1 MKAILL
7 GMLTVLSTVVFA
19 QGPQQPVNPTGKALT
34 YNWIVPDM
42 KTNQNPMYASSFSRH
57 RIQTAFDKALESKGI
72 VRNTQHPDLLLQFHT
87 YTQRVRK
94 NYYGGGAFPGGAYPG
109 GAFPMMM
116 GWGRFGWGLPY
127 YGGFGGYYGG
137 YPYSSTSTDGTLIL
151 DVVDTKTGDII
162 WQKAISG
169 DVSNPNRL
177 EKQIN
182 KGVKKLM
189 KSFPVQQS

>member
-1 MKAILL
+1 MKKNLIML
-7 GMLTVLSTVVFA
+7 GMLTVLGSVVLA
-19 QGPQQPVNPTGKALT
+19 QSPQQPVNTSGKALT

-57 RIQTAFDKALESKGI
+57 RIQNAFDKALESKGLM
-72 VRNTQHPDLLLQFHT
+72 RNTQHPDLLLQFHT

-94 NYYGGGAFPGGAYPG
+94 NYYGGGAYPGGAYP
-109 GAFPMMM
+109 MM
-116 GWGRFGWGLPY
+116 GWGRFGWGFPY
-127 YGGFGGYYGG
+127 YGGFGGFGYGG
-137 YPYSSTSTDGTLIL
+137 YPYSSTATDGTLIL

-189 KSFPVQQS
+189 KSFPVS

>member
-1 MKAILL
+1 MKKNLILL
-7 GMLTVLSTVVFA
+7 GMLTVLGSVVLA
-19 QGPQQPVNPTGKALT
+19 QSPQQAVNNSGKALT

-42 KTNQNPMYASSFSRH
+42 KTNQNPMYASSFSRQ
-57 RIQTAFDKALESKGI
+57 RIQSAFDRALESKGLM
-72 VRNTQHPDLLLQFHT
+72 RNTQHPDLLLQFHT

-94 NYYGGGAFPGGAYPG
+94 NYYGGMGY
-109 GAFPMMM
+109 PMMM
-116 GWGRFGWGLPY
+116 GFGRFGWGYPY
-127 YGGFGGYYGG
+127 YGGFGGYGYGG

-151 DVVDTKTGDII
+151 DVVDTKSGDII

-182 KGVKKLM
+182 KGVRKLM
-189 KSFPVQQS
+189 KSFPAQQGLI

>member
-1 MKAILL
+1 MKKNLILL
-7 GMLTVLSTVVFA
+7 GMLTVLGSVVLA
-19 QGPQQPVNPTGKALT
+19 QSPQQAVNNSGKALT

-42 KTNQNPMYASSFSRH
+42 KTNQNPMYASSLSRQ
-57 RIQTAFDKALESKGI
+57 RIQSAFDKALESKGLM
-72 VRNTQHPDLLLQFHT
+72 RNTQHPDLLLQFHT

-94 NYYGGGAFPGGAYPG
+94 NYYGGMGY
-109 GAFPMMM
+109 PMMM
-116 GWGRFGWGLPY
+116 GFGRFGWGYPY
-127 YGGFGGYYGG
+127 YGGFGGYGYGG

-182 KGVKKLM
+182 KGVRKLM
-189 KSFPVQQS
+189 KSFPSQQGLI

>member
-1 MKAILL
+1 
-7 GMLTVLSTVVFA
+7 MLTVLSTAVFA
-19 QGPQQPVNPTGKALT
+19 HRPQQPVNPAGKAMT

-57 RIQTAFDKALESKGI
+57 RIQTAFDKALESRGLT
-72 VRNTQHPDLLLQFHT
+72 RNTQHPDLLLQFHT

-94 NYYGGGAFPGGAYPG
+94 TYYGGGAY
-109 GAFPMMM
+109 PMMM
-116 GWGRFGWGLPY
+116 GWGRFGWGFPY
-127 YGGFGGYYGG
+127 YGGYGYYGG
-137 YPYSSTSTDGTLIL
+137 YPYSSTGTDGTLIL

-189 KSFPVQQS
+189 KHFPV

>member
-1 MKAILL
+1 MKKNLILL
-7 GMLTVLSTVVFA
+7 GMLTVLGGVVLA
-19 QGPQQPVNPTGKALT
+19 QSPQQPVSASGKALT

-57 RIQTAFDKALESKGI
+57 RIQSAFDKALESKGLM
-72 VRNTQHPDLLLQFHT
+72 RNTQHPDLLLQFHT

-94 NYYGGGAFPGGAYPG
+94 NYYGGGAYPLGAYP
-109 GAFPMMM
+109 MM
-116 GWGRFGWGLPY
+116 GWGRFGWGYPY
-127 YGGFGGYYGG
+127 YGGFGGYGYGG
-137 YPYSSTSTDGTLIL
+137 YPYSSTGTDGTLIL

-189 KSFPVQQS
+189 KNFPVS

>member
-1 MKAILL
+1 
-7 GMLTVLSTVVFA
+7 MLTVLGSIVLA
-19 QGPQQPVNPTGKALT
+19 QSPQQPTSGKALT

-57 RIQTAFDKALESKGI
+57 RIQSAFDKALESKGLM
-72 VRNTQHPDLLLQFHT
+72 RNSQHPDLLLQFHT

-94 NYYGGGAFPGGAYPG
+94 NYYGGGGYP
-109 GAFPMMM
+109 MM
-116 GWGRFGWGLPY
+116 GWGRFGWGFPY
-127 YGGFGGYYGG
+127 YGGFGGY
-137 YPYSSTSTDGTLIL
+137 PYSSTGTDGTLIL
-151 DVVDTKTGDII
+151 DVLDSKTGDII

-189 KSFPVQQS
+189 KSFPVS

>member
-1 MKAILL
+1 MKMKLILL
-7 GMLTVLSTVVFA
+7 GMLTVFGSIAFA
-19 QGPQQPVNPTGKALT
+19 QNTQQTTSDQVHGPT

-42 KTNQNPMYASSFSRH
+42 KTNQNPMYANSFSRH
-57 RIQTAFDKALESKGI
+57 RVQTAFDIALANRGLT
-72 VRNTQHPDLLLQFHT
+72 RNTKNPDYLLQFHT

-94 NYYGGGAFPGGAYPG
+94 NYMGGGGYGYPMMGFGRYGWGMPYGFGYGG
-109 GAFPMMM
+109 
-116 GWGRFGWGLPY
+116 
-127 YGGFGGYYGG
+127 YGG

-169 DVSNPNRL
+169 DVSNPNKL
-177 EKQIN
+177 DKAIN

-189 KSFPVQQS
+189 KQFPAFAGK

>member
-1 MKAILL
+1 
-7 GMLTVLSTVVFA
+7 MLTVLGSVVLA
-19 QGPQQPVNPTGKALT
+19 QSPQQAVNNSGKALT

-42 KTNQNPMYASSFSRH
+42 KTNQNPMYASSLSRQ
-57 RIQTAFDKALESKGI
+57 RIQSAFDKALESKGLM
-72 VRNTQHPDLLLQFHT
+72 RNTQHPDLLLQFHT

-94 NYYGGGAFPGGAYPG
+94 NYYGGMGY
-109 GAFPMMM
+109 PMMM
-116 GWGRFGWGLPY
+116 GFGRFGWGYPY
-127 YGGFGGYYGG
+127 YGGFGGYGYGG

-182 KGVKKLM
+182 KGVRKLM
-189 KSFPVQQS
+189 KSFPSQQGLI

>member
-1 MKAILL
+1 MKKNLILL
-7 GMLTVLSTVVFA
+7 GMLTVLGRVVLA
-19 QGPQQPVNPTGKALT
+19 QSPQQPVNTSGKALT

-57 RIQTAFDKALESKGI
+57 RIQNAFDKALESKGL

-94 NYYGGGAFPGGAYPG
+94 NYYGGGAYPVGAYPV
-109 GAFPMMM
+109 GAYPMM
-116 GWGRFGWGLPY
+116 GWGRFGWGYPF
-127 YGGFGGYYGG
+127 YGGWGYGG
-137 YPYSSTSTDGTLIL
+137 YPYSSTGTDGTLIL

-189 KSFPVQQS
+189 KSFPVS